1 MKKSSTKLRRAEL
14 GERIAVYLPPKLA
27 EELRVKCARQRQ
39 SLSDAVTYAV
49 AAWVIR

>member
-1 MKKSSTKLRRAEL
+1 VKKKESKLRRSEL
-14 GERIAVYLPPKLA
+14 GERVAVYLPPKLA
-27 EELRVKCARQRQ
+27 EELRVKCAKQRQ